1 MVRVYQNP
9 CIRSIL
15 TVILLSLPACQC
27 GASKT
32 ETVSKGTNSYQN
44 VTGDDVEQDRAHWD
58 QYYAKSEGTYVFGK
72 EPAKIL
78 IENVDIL
85 PIGRVLDI
93 AMGEGRN
100 AVYLAKKG
108 FIVDGVDISETALR
122 KARRMARENRVNV
135 NFYNAD
141 LNHYTIPN
149 EKYEVI
155 LNIDY
160 LQRTLIPQIK
170 RGLKRGGVVVF
181 ENLTLDQ
188 LSNPGSEGL
197 RRDFLLKKGELKEA
211 FADFKVLFYEE
222 KNDGKEAKAR
232 LVAMKP

>member
-32 ETVSKGTNSYQN
+32 ETISKGNNSYQN
-44 VTGDDVEQDRAHWD
+44 VTGDDIEQDRAHWD
-58 QYYAKSEGTYVFGK
+58 QYYAKSETYVFGK

-78 IENVDIL
+78 IDNVDIL

-108 FIVDGVDISETALR
+108 FIVDGVDLSETAIR

-135 NFYNAD
+135 NFFNAD
-141 LNHYTIPN
+141 LNHYSIPA

-160 LQRTLIPQIK
+160 LQRNLIPQIK
-170 RGLKRGGVVVF
+170 RGLKRGGVIVF
-181 ENLTLDQ
+181 ENMTVDQ
-188 LSNPGSEGL
+188 LSNPGNDGL
-197 RRDFLLKKGELKEA
+197 RRDILLKKGELKEA
-211 FADFKVLFYEE
+211 FNDFKVLFYEE
-222 KNDGKEAKAR
+222 KNDGKDAKAR

>member
-1 MVRVYQNP
+1 MNRVYQMAWK
-9 CIRSIL
+9 RSIL
-15 TVILLSLPACQC
+15 TVVLLSLAGCQC

-32 ETVSKGTNSYQN
+32 ETRPKGTNSYQN
-44 VTGDDVEQDRAHWD
+44 VTGDDIEQDRAHWD
-58 QYYAKSEGTYVFGK
+58 QYYAKTETYVFGR

-78 IENVDIL
+78 IEHIEIL

-108 FIVDGVDISETALR
+108 FIVDGVDLSETALR
-122 KARRMARENRVNV
+122 KARRLARENRVNV

-141 LNHYTIPN
+141 LNHYTIPP

-160 LQRTLIPQIK
+160 LQRNLFVQIK
-170 RGLKRGGVVVF
+170 RGLKRGGIVVF
-181 ENLTLDQ
+181 ENHTLDQ
-188 LSNPGSEGL
+188 LQNPGSEGL
-197 RRDFLLKKGELKEA
+197 RRDFLLKKGELKES
-211 FADFKVLFYEE
+211 FADFKILFYEE
-222 KNDGKEAKAR
+222 KNDGKNAKAR

>member
-1 MVRVYQNP
+1 MSRVYQKP
-9 CIRSIL
+9 WIRSIL
-15 TVILLSLPACQC
+15 TVILLSLGGCQC

-32 ETVSKGTNSYQN
+32 ELAAKGTNTYQN
-44 VTGDDVEQDRAHWD
+44 VTGDDIEQDRAQWD
-58 QYYAKSEGTYVFGK
+58 QYYSKTETYVFGR
-72 EPAKIL
+72 EPAKLLLDNI
-78 IENVDIL
+78 DIL

-100 AVYLAKKG
+100 AVFLAKKG
-108 FIVDGVDISETALR
+108 FIVDGVDLSETAIR

-135 NFYNAD
+135 NFFNAD
-141 LNHYTIPN
+141 LNHYTITP

-160 LQRTLIPQIK
+160 LQRNLFTQIK

-181 ENLTLDQ
+181 ENNTIDQ
-188 LSNPGSEGL
+188 IQNPGSEGL
-197 RRDFLLKKGELKEA
+197 PRDYLLKKGELREA
-211 FADFKVLFYEE
+211 FADFKILFYEE
-222 KNDGKEAKAR
+222 KNNGKEAKAK